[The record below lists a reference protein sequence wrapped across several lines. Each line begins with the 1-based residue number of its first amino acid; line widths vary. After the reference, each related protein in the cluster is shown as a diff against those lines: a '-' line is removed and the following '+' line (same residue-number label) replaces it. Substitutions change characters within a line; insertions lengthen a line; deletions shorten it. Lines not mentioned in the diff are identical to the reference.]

1 MVQQAQQAGLAVTHI
16 PTPGEAAYL
25 VPATDSFGEFMLGTY
40 QWWHERLYRRIGYVR
55 FGCECL
61 DRSFV
66 DKRTLDPTYQPRNE
80 VGPYLTVGSVEA
92 ETIIRIRA

>member
-25 VPATDSFGEFMLGTY
+25 VPVTDSSGEFMLGTY

-55 FGCECL
+55 FGWESL

-66 DKRTLDPTYQPRNE
+66 DKRTLDPSYHPRNE
-80 VGPYLTVGSVEA
+80 VGPYLTADSVPA
-92 ETIIRIRA
+92 ETITRVRA